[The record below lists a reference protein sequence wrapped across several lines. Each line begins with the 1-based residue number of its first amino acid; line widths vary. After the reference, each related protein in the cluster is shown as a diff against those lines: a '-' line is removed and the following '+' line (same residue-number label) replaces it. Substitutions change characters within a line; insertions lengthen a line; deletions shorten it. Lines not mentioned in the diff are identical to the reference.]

1 MIQTV
6 RLLIIVFCPALL
18 WLGWVASPELISPAN
33 MRYLAGVFV
42 AVWGLTFHF
51 FRKSAE
57 LSGLQGLNGREQE
70 RVVWLLADIRKR
82 IWWMGGI
89 GLIAGCLVWLIG
101 SSPAITSS
109 PVAPIAIGLLVG
121 IGLSYLAIL
130 PGWFNELY
138 AFMDQVKLREDRKR
152 RTESALKQIADGKK
166 HQRDAATPACN

>member
-1 MIQTV
+1 MIQAI
-6 RLLIIVFCPALL
+6 RLLIIAVCPAIL
-18 WLGWVASPELISPAN
+18 WIGWMASPELISPGN

-57 LSGLQGLNGREQE
+57 LSSLQGLSGREQE
-70 RVVWLLADIRKR
+70 RVVWLLADIRRR

-101 SSPAITSS
+101 SSSSVSSS

-138 AFMDQVKLREDRKR
+138 AFMDQIKLREDRKR
-152 RTESALKQIADGKK
+152 RTEATLKQIADGKK
-166 HQRDAATPACN
+166 NRHETATPACN